1 MPVLSASKFLMPFSI
16 ILTLI
21 TSIMDWY
28 NGVLCWTA
36 ELCWRKPCGCV
47 NNSSCKAGL
56 LSLILGNHSVC
67 PWLIDF
73 LISHINMW
81 YESCDLILFSYH
93 VKCPGLLALS
103 GLMRHEILVC
113 WFPNMFA
120 YVCHPFRVMPI
131 LTEAKPTEKP
141 ENYIFCV
148 SNIRQMFV
156 TKVLIL
162 QVKLTTPSYNLVQ
175 F

>member
-1 MPVLSASKFLMPFSI
+1 M
-16 ILTLI
+16 
-21 TSIMDWY
+21 
-28 NGVLCWTA
+28 
-36 ELCWRKPCGCV
+36 

-56 LSLILGNHSVC
+56 LSLILGNRSMC

-81 YESCDLILFSYH
+81 YENYDLILFSYH

-103 GLMRHEILVC
+103 GLTRHEIPVC

-120 YVCHPFRVMPI
+120 HVCHPLRVMLI

-141 ENYIFCV
+141 ENLYFCV
-148 SNIRQMFV
+148 SGIKQMFV
-156 TKVLIL
+156 TKVLIF
-162 QVKLTTPSYNLVQ
+162 QVKLRTPSYNLVQ